1 MRKIEEQMLEAIR
14 HKENWS
20 HANTEVKIFSEGKV
34 NKLTYYGAYVCLHG
48 HIIAIVNYLNDNSV
62 HINLET
68 LSDYPTRTT
77 KSRLRALSCDV
88 KTEGG
93 ITYVWGRSLHS
104 RLDGLVDYPKYFPT
118 LEPSITKVAPQPTSM
133 WDEEYWVA

>member
-20 HANTEVKIFSEGKV
+20 HANTAVSIFSKGKITHEACV
-34 NKLTYYGAYVCLHG
+34 LLHG
-48 HIIAIVNYLNDNSV
+48 HIIAVVNYLNDNSV

-68 LSDYPTRTT
+68 LADYPTRTT
-77 KSRLRALSCDV
+77 MSRLRALSCDV

-118 LEPSITKVAPQPTSM
+118 LEPSITKVAPKTTSM